1 MTEKKR
7 IPATISSCIQKVLR
21 YIPDMFKHTED
32 THHMRF
38 EHHHSHGHRSGSADG
53 GGEGFF
59 GGRGFGDRA
68 GRGGPGGFG
77 GGGPRGGGRRRIF
90 DSGELR
96 LVLLRLIADQPRHG
110 YDLIRA
116 IEARTGG
123 AYAPS
128 PGVIYPTITML
139 QDMGHIDEV
148 KAEGARKAYAINAD
162 GTAHLA
168 ERQAEADALLE
179 RLDQIGTTTRKTEG
193 GPVRRAMLNLR
204 TVLHQ
209 RLHEEGVAEETL
221 HDVAEILDEAARR
234 IERLGRGAPQ

>member
-1 MTEKKR
+1 MKDRTE
-7 IPATISSCIQKVLR
+7 
-21 YIPDMFKHTED
+21 
-32 THHMRF
+32 MRF
-38 EHHHSHGHRSGSADG
+38 SHHHSHHQRHGGPRDG
-53 GGEGFF
+53 TDEGEGFF
-59 GGRGFGDRA
+59 GGRGFG
-68 GRGGPGGFG
+68 GRGGFG
-77 GGGPRGGGRRRIF
+77 GPGGPRGGGRRRVF

-96 LVLLRLIADQPRHG
+96 LVLLHLIGEQPRHG

-148 KAEGARKAYAINAD
+148 KAEGARKAFAISD
-162 GTAHLA
+162 EGRAHLV
-168 ERQAEADALLE
+168 ERQDEAEALLA
-179 RLDQIGTTTRKTEG
+179 RLDQLGTIARKTDG

-204 TVLHQ
+204 TVLHG
-209 RLHEEGVAEETL
+209 RLGEDEVADETL
-221 HDVAEILDEAARR
+221 HDVAEILDEAARK

>member
-1 MTEKKR
+1 MR
-7 IPATISSCIQKVLR
+7 LL
-21 YIPDMFKHTED
+21 
-32 THHMRF
+32 HHHH
-38 EHHHSHGHRSGSADG
+38 EHHQRRCGPRDGSAEGEDFLGRRSFRG
-53 GGEGFF
+53 GGP
-59 GGRGFGDRA
+59 D
-68 GRGGPGGFG
+68 
-77 GGGPRGGGRRRIF
+77 GPRGGGRRRVF

-148 KAEGARKAYAINAD
+148 KAEGARKAFAISEE
-162 GTAHLA
+162 GRTHLA
-168 ERQAEADALLE
+168 ERQDEAEALLA
-179 RLDQIGTTTRKTEG
+179 RLDQLGVVAAKTDG
-193 GPVRRAMLNLR
+193 GPVRRAMMNLR

-209 RLHEEGVAEETL
+209 RLGEEAVETDTL